1 MTDRRKSTAPR
12 GAAASS
18 QPIRAAI
25 AGSQDRLLKLDEVR
39 QIAKLGK
46 TMIYR
51 LMKAGQFPLACKPIG
66 SSSSRWSERE
76 VIDWVEAQ
84 LAARAA

>member
-1 MTDRRKSTAPR
+1 MTDRRKTPLRKTVQAHD
-12 GAAASS
+12 

-25 AGSQDRLLKLDEVR
+25 AGTQDRLLKLDEVR
-39 QIAKLGK
+39 QIAKLGQ

-51 LMKAGQFPLACKPIG
+51 LMKEGRFPQVCKPLG